1 VLAYLVHTYPVPPTL
16 TYMLRAIASLRI
28 RGGSRTP
35 VVRLTKSFDV
45 SHCLAYA
52 ALTTIGYP
60 LESLES
66 LCLIERIQRRTC

>member
-1 VLAYLVHTYPVPPTL
+1 V
-16 TYMLRAIASLRI
+16 RN
-28 RGGSRTP
+28 RGDRRTP
-35 VVRLTKSFDV
+35 VVRLTKGFDV

-66 LCLIERIQRRTC
+66 LESLCLIERVQRRTC

>member
-1 VLAYLVHTYPVPPTL
+1 MLAYLVHTYPVPPTL
-16 TYMLRAIASLRI
+16 TYMLRAIAKSRN
-28 RGGSRTP
+28 RGDARTP
-35 VVRLTKSFDV
+35 VVRLAKRFDV